1 MSVPWH
7 HLGICFYIFIF
18 FFVVVSLFIL
28 KQATIFSPPTKI
40 IEMFPVSKGA
50 QIYDNFGSDK
60 LWLRLKGDLNFYL
73 LKIKVKFMAIMVVFS
88 YQTLGD

>member
-7 HLGICFYIFIF
+7 HLGICFYTLYLILIFC
-18 FFVVVSLFIL
+18 LFIYI
-28 KQATIFSPPTKI
+28 KTGNNFFPPTKI

-73 LKIKVKFMAIMVVFS
+73 LKIKVKSMAIMVVFS
-88 YQTLGD
+88 DQTLGD